1 MKENIQK
8 NTPLRIAVYAR
19 KSKFTGKGKSVEN
32 QIKICTEYAKNH
44 LINNGGEINIEIYKD
59 EGISGKD
66 IVSRP
71 GILKL
76 ISDIGQGKIQVVIC
90 YRLDRI
96 SRNVKDFSEL
106 VTKLSAS
113 GAGFISVN
121 EAFDTRTP
129 MGRAMMYIAS
139 VFAQLERETITERI
153 TDNMYALAKTGCWLG
168 GRTPLGF
175 TSARIEE
182 TDSTGRKISRYC
194 LEAEENE
201 TDIVKLLYDKYLE
214 LGSLTKLETYLIN
227 NNYHTRDGKFYGRYT
242 LKSILSN
249 PVYCVAGKVIY
260 KYLVTNGYSI
270 YAEQKLFD
278 GTKGLMAYNKN
289 NCKAKGKRIN
299 NPEDWIIAT
308 GMHKGVIPQETW
320 INVQDRLK
328 NNSGKSYRYP
338 KTIGALLSGIVRCG
352 RCGSFMRP
360 KGGRTASSGEKRYYY
375 QCECKEK
382 SNGNLCQMPNIPGN
396 ILDKMT
402 VAEILNLR
410 QKLLKDGSYLQDEI
424 EKIKDKIQEEQKKD
438 IILKQ
443 IKDYSSQ
450 ETALVDALGKS
461 SSEAITK
468 LILAKLDEITATK
481 GRLQQQYNKKL
492 LELQNSAEKYPCCL
506 LAENILNLNQEAW
519 ELINPARQKDILEIV
534 IKEIVWDGKNAIIH
548 LQAGNIL
555 QEIQALDADKDGAE
569 VMNCL

>member
-8 NTPLRIAVYAR
+8 VLPLRIGIYAR

-32 QIKICTEYAKNH
+32 QIKICTEYAKSH
-44 LINNGGEINIEIYKD
+44 LINDMEEINIEIYKD
-59 EGISGKD
+59 EGTSGKD

-76 ISDIGQGKIQVVIC
+76 ISDIEQGKIQMVIC

-96 SRNVKDFSEL
+96 SRNVKDFSDL
-106 VTKLSAS
+106 VTKLSGS

-121 EAFDTRTP
+121 ESFDTRTP
-129 MGRAMMYIAS
+129 VGRAMMYMAS

-168 GRTPLGF
+168 GRTPLGY

-182 TDSTGRKISRYC
+182 TDNAGRKISRYC
-194 LEAEENE
+194 LEAKADE
-201 TDIVKLLYDKYLE
+201 TDIVKLLYYKYLE

-260 KYLVTNGYSI
+260 KYLAANGYSI
-270 YAEQKLFD
+270 YTEQRLFN

-289 NCKAKGKRIN
+289 NCKAKGHRIN
-299 NPEDWIIAT
+299 NPQDWIIAT
-308 GMHKGVIPQETW
+308 GMHKGLIPQETW
-320 INVQDRLK
+320 INVQEKLK
-328 NNSGKSYRYP
+328 KNSGKSYRYP
-338 KTIGALLSGIVRCG
+338 KTINALFSGIVRCG

-360 KGGRTASSGEKRYYY
+360 KGGRITSSGEKRYYY
-375 QCECKEK
+375 QCELKEK
-382 SNGNLCQMPNIPGN
+382 SKGSLCQMPNIPGN
-396 ILDKMT
+396 ILDKMA
-402 VAEILNLR
+402 VAEILDLR
-410 QKLLKDGSYLQDEI
+410 QKLLKDCSYLQKEI
-424 EKIKDKIQEEQKKD
+424 EKIKDNIWDKQKKD

-443 IKDYSSQ
+443 IEDYSRQ
-450 ETALVDALGKS
+450 ETALLDALGKS
-461 SSEAITK
+461 SSEAVTDLVLKK
-468 LILAKLDEITATK
+468 LEEITATK
-481 GRLQQQYNKKL
+481 GRLQQQYNKEL
-492 LELQNSAEKYPCCL
+492 AELQENTEKYPCRL
-506 LAENILNLNQEAW
+506 LAENILNLNREAW
-519 ELINPARQKDILEIV
+519 ELINPARQKDILGIV
-534 IKEIVWDGKNAIIH
+534 IKEMIWDGRNIIIH
-548 LQAGNIL
+548 LQAENNL
-555 QEIQALDADKDGAE
+555 QKNSVQDADKDGAE

>member
-32 QIKICTEYAKNH
+32 QIKICTEYAKSH

-375 QCECKEK
+375 QCECKER

-396 ILDKMT
+396 ILDKMA

-424 EKIKDKIQEEQKKD
+424 EKIKDKIQEKQKKD

-461 SSEAITK
+461 SSEAVTK

-506 LAENILNLNQEAW
+506 LAGNILNLNQEAW

-555 QEIQALDADKDGAE
+555 QEIPALDADKDGAE

>member
-32 QIKICTEYAKNH
+32 QIKICTEYVKSH
-44 LINNGGEINIEIYKD
+44 LINNGEEINIEIYKD

-76 ISDIGQGKIQVVIC
+76 ISDIGKGKIQMVIC

-260 KYLVTNGYSI
+260 KYLVANGYSI
-270 YAEQKLFD
+270 YTEQKLFD

-308 GMHKGVIPQETW
+308 GMHKGLIPQETW

-352 RCGSFMRP
+352 KCGSFMRP

-375 QCECKEK
+375 QCECKER
-382 SNGNLCQMPNIPGN
+382 SNGNLCKMPNIPGN
-396 ILDKMT
+396 ILDKMA

-424 EKIKDKIQEEQKKD
+424 EKIKDKIQEKQKKD

-492 LELQNSAEKYPCCL
+492 LEIQNSAEKYPCCL

-548 LQAGNIL
+548 LQAENIL
-555 QEIQALDADKDGAE
+555 QEIPALDADKDGAE

>member
-424 EKIKDKIQEEQKKD
+424 EKIKDRIQEEQKKD

>member
-8 NTPLRIAVYAR
+8 KTPLRIAVYAR

-396 ILDKMT
+396 ILDKMA

-424 EKIKDKIQEEQKKD
+424 EKIKDKIQEKQKKD

-461 SSEAITK
+461 SSEAVTK

-492 LELQNSAEKYPCCL
+492 LELQNSAEKYSCCL

-555 QEIQALDADKDGAE
+555 QEIPALDADKDGAE

>member
-1 MKENIQK
+1 MKESTQK
-8 NTPLRIAVYAR
+8 AMPLSVGIYAR

-32 QIKICTEYAKNH
+32 QIKICTEYVKNH
-44 LINNGGEINIEIYKD
+44 LINDKEKVNIEIYKD

-71 GILKL
+71 GILRL
-76 ISDIGQGKIQVVIC
+76 ISDIEQGKIQIVIC

-113 GAGFISVN
+113 GVGFISVN
-121 EAFDTRTP
+121 ETFDTRTP

-175 TSARIEE
+175 ASAKIEE
-182 TDSTGRKISRYC
+182 TDSAGRKTSRYC
-194 LEAEENE
+194 LEAKENE
-201 TDIVKLLYDKYLE
+201 TDIVKLLYYKYLE

-227 NNYHTRDGKFYGRYT
+227 NNYHTRDGKSYGRYT

-249 PVYCVAGKVIY
+249 PVYCVAGKVVY
-260 KYLVTNGYSI
+260 KYLSANGYSI
-270 YAEQKLFD
+270 YAEQRLFN
-278 GTKGLMAYNKN
+278 GTRGLMAYNKN
-289 NCKAKGKRIN
+289 NCRARGQRIN
-299 NPEDWIIAT
+299 NPQDWIIAT
-308 GMHKGVIPQETW
+308 GMHKGLIPQETW
-320 INVQDRLK
+320 INVQEKLK
-328 NNSGKSYRYP
+328 KNSGKSYRYP
-338 KTIGALLSGIVRCG
+338 KTISALFSGIVRCG

-360 KGGRTASSGEKRYYY
+360 KGGRITSSGEKRYYY
-375 QCECKEK
+375 QCELKEK
-382 SNGNLCQMPNIPGN
+382 SKGSLCNMPNIPGN
-396 ILDKMT
+396 ILDKMA

-410 QKLLKDGSYLQDEI
+410 RKLLKDCNYLQEEI
-424 EKIKDKIQEEQKKD
+424 EKIKDNIGNKQKKD

-450 ETALVDALGKS
+450 ETALLDALGKS
-461 SSEAITK
+461 SSEAVTS
-468 LILAKLDEITATK
+468 LILKKLDEIAAIK
-481 GRLQQQYNKKL
+481 DRLQQQYNKDL
-492 LELQNSAEKYPCCL
+492 AELQNITTKYPCCL
-506 LAENILNLNQEAW
+506 LAENIINLDKEAW
-519 ELINPARQKDILEIV
+519 GLINPARQKDILGTV
-534 IKEIVWDGKNAIIH
+534 IKEMVWDDRNVIIH
-548 LQAGNIL
+548 LQAENNSVYG
-555 QEIQALDADKDGAE
+555 DADKDGAE

>member
-8 NTPLRIAVYAR
+8 KTPLRIAVYAR

-182 TDSTGRKISRYC
+182 TDNTGRKISRYC

-260 KYLVTNGYSI
+260 KYLVANGYSI

-308 GMHKGVIPQETW
+308 GMHKGLIPQETW

-424 EKIKDKIQEEQKKD
+424 EKIKDKIQEKQKKD

-461 SSEAITK
+461 SSEAVTK

>member
-8 NTPLRIAVYAR
+8 KTPLRIAVYAR

-396 ILDKMT
+396 ILDKMA

-424 EKIKDKIQEEQKKD
+424 EKIKDKIQEKQKKD

-461 SSEAITK
+461 SSEAVTK

-555 QEIQALDADKDGAE
+555 QEIPALDADKDGAE

>member
-260 KYLVTNGYSI
+260 KYLVANGYSI

-308 GMHKGVIPQETW
+308 GMHKGLIPQETW

-352 RCGSFMRP
+352 KCGSFMRP

-375 QCECKEK
+375 QCECKER

-396 ILDKMT
+396 ILDKMA

-410 QKLLKDGSYLQDEI
+410 QKLLKDGSYLQYEI
-424 EKIKDKIQEEQKKD
+424 EKIKDKIQEKQKKD

-461 SSEAITK
+461 SSEAVTK

-555 QEIQALDADKDGAE
+555 QEIPALDADKDGAE

>member
-260 KYLVTNGYSI
+260 KYLVANGYSI
-270 YAEQKLFD
+270 YAEQNLFD

-360 KGGRTASSGEKRYYY
+360 KGGRIASSGEKRYYY

-382 SNGNLCQMPNIPGN
+382 SNGNLCKMPNIPGN
-396 ILDKMT
+396 ILDKMA

-424 EKIKDKIQEEQKKD
+424 EKIKDKIQEKQKKD

-519 ELINPARQKDILEIV
+519 ELINPARQKDILKIV

-555 QEIQALDADKDGAE
+555 QEISALDADKDGAE

>member
-32 QIKICTEYAKNH
+32 QIKICTEYAKSH
-44 LINNGGEINIEIYKD
+44 LINNGEEINIEIYKD

-76 ISDIGQGKIQVVIC
+76 ISDIGKGKIQMVIC

-260 KYLVTNGYSI
+260 KYLVANGYSI
-270 YAEQKLFD
+270 YTEQKLFD

-308 GMHKGVIPQETW
+308 GMHKGLIPQETW

-352 RCGSFMRP
+352 KCGSFMRP

-375 QCECKEK
+375 QCECKER

-396 ILDKMT
+396 ILDKMA

-424 EKIKDKIQEEQKKD
+424 EKIKDKIQEKQKKD

>member
-375 QCECKEK
+375 QCECKER

-396 ILDKMT
+396 ILDKMA

-424 EKIKDKIQEEQKKD
+424 EKIKDKIQEKQKKD

-461 SSEAITK
+461 SSEAVTK
-468 LILAKLDEITATK
+468 LILTKLDEITATK
-481 GRLQQQYNKKL
+481 GRLQQQYNKKF

-555 QEIQALDADKDGAE
+555 QEIPALDADKDGAE

>member
-32 QIKICTEYAKNH
+32 QIKICTEYAKSH

-375 QCECKEK
+375 QCECKER

-396 ILDKMT
+396 ILDKMA

-424 EKIKDKIQEEQKKD
+424 EKIKDKIQEKQKKD

-461 SSEAITK
+461 SSEAVTK

>member
-1 MKENIQK
+1 
-8 NTPLRIAVYAR
+8 
-19 KSKFTGKGKSVEN
+19 
-32 QIKICTEYAKNH
+32 
-44 LINNGGEINIEIYKD
+44 
-59 EGISGKD
+59 
-66 IVSRP
+66 
-71 GILKL
+71 
-76 ISDIGQGKIQVVIC
+76 
-90 YRLDRI
+90 
-96 SRNVKDFSEL
+96 
-106 VTKLSAS
+106 
-113 GAGFISVN
+113 
-121 EAFDTRTP
+121 

>member
-182 TDSTGRKISRYC
+182 TDNTGRKISRYC

-260 KYLVTNGYSI
+260 KYLVANGYSI

-308 GMHKGVIPQETW
+308 GMHKGLIPQETW

-424 EKIKDKIQEEQKKD
+424 EKIKDKIQEKQKKD

-461 SSEAITK
+461 SSEAVTK

-555 QEIQALDADKDGAE
+555 QEIPALDADKDGAE

>member
-32 QIKICTEYAKNH
+32 QIKICTEYAKSH
-44 LINNGGEINIEIYKD
+44 LINNGEEINIEIYKD

-182 TDSTGRKISRYC
+182 TDNTGRKISRYC

-260 KYLVTNGYSI
+260 KYLVANGYSI
-270 YAEQKLFD
+270 YTEQKLFD

-308 GMHKGVIPQETW
+308 GMHKGLIPQETW

-375 QCECKEK
+375 QCECKER

-396 ILDKMT
+396 ILDKMA

-424 EKIKDKIQEEQKKD
+424 EKIKDKIQEKQKKD

-555 QEIQALDADKDGAE
+555 QEIPALDADKDGAE